1 MSINIMGTPPAN
13 YSTDQS
19 SSTRLTP
26 QKGAPLDFRIL
37 ADGGTASNIVFGNMS
52 SNEQKY
58 FNSIFKGLAN
68 DYAEF
73 EKIALEAEANGFPGI
88 AQDARAAMNAI
99 ELKMQKL
106 KDVIE
111 SVPNHR
117 AGMGVLTGFGP
128 AALEAQEWIKKGGH
142 YKVDQMQTQLAAA
155 LGEAQTTDAK
165 PSEVSDMEGGKAGAA
180 KGAESSGMKGSDGSD
195 LSADQANI
203 MQMPPAEL
211 HNAFAADPDGVWKTI
226 ASLPP
231 QDRNQVMQGLQMAI
245 QQDNQLQSML
255 SNFMKSLHDTA
266 KAQISNLRV

>member
-19 SSTRLTP
+19 STTRLTP
-26 QKGAPLDFRIL
+26 QKGAPIDFRIL
-37 ADGGTASNIVFGNMS
+37 ANGSTASNIDYGNMS
-52 SNEQKY
+52 SGEKKK
-58 FNSIFKGLAN
+58 FDSEFKAMAN
-68 DYAEF
+68 DYAEY
-73 EKIALEAEANGFPGI
+73 EKIALQAEADGFPGI
-88 AQDARAAMNAI
+88 AQDARAEMKAI
-99 ELKMQKL
+99 ELKMQKV

-111 SVPNHR
+111 SFSSHPPNLL
-117 AGMGVLTGFGP
+117 GGP
-128 AALEAQEWIKKGGH
+128 GLATMAAAKWLNMAKPQST
-142 YKVDQMQTQLAAA
+142 VDQLKTNLAGAQA
-155 LGEAQTTDAK
+155 ELQTTDAK
-165 PSEVSDMEGGKAGAA
+165 PTEVSDMEGGKAGAA